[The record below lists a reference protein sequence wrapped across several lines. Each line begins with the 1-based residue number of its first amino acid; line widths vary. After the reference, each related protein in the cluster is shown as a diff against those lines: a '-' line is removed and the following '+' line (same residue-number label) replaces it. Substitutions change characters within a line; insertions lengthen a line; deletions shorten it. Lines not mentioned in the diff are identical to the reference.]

1 MSASVGEPD
10 GASAQSSIARRPGG
24 GERLAH
30 SGSIAGAIGATL
42 TSAAAA
48 LCCIGPLALTLLG
61 VNGMILA
68 AGLKPY
74 RFYLIG
80 GAGLLLALAFWMSY
94 RPVRSVVSSAAC
106 QLPKPGTVRLTR
118 AVLWLSAAIWLASF
132 ILQFFVDRVV
142 W

>member
-1 MSASVGEPD
+1 MTIDVAEHDATDSQPSVT
-10 GASAQSSIARRPGG
+10 RRR
-24 GERLAH
+24 GERLAQ
-30 SGSIAGAIGATL
+30 SGSVAGAIAAAL

-80 GAGLLLALAFWMSY
+80 GAGLLLAVAFWIAY
-94 RPVRSVVSSAAC
+94 RPSRSVLSLAECPV
-106 QLPKPGTVRLTR
+106 PKPGMVRVTR
-118 AVLWLSAAIWLASF
+118 VVLWLTAGIWLASF
-132 ILQFFVDRVV
+132 ILQFFTDRVV

>member
-1 MSASVGEPD
+1 MTADVGEHD
-10 GASAQSSIARRPGG
+10 AASSQPSVTRGR
-24 GERLAH
+24 GERLAQ
-30 SGSIAGAIGATL
+30 SGSVAGAIGAAL

-80 GAGLLLALAFWMSY
+80 GAGLFLAVAFWIAY
-94 RPVRSVVSSAAC
+94 RPSRSVLSFAECPV
-106 QLPKPGTVRLTR
+106 PKPGTVRLTR
-118 AVLWLSAAIWLASF
+118 VVLWLTAGIWLASF
-132 ILQFFVDRVV
+132 MLQFFADRVV